1 MVRMLLFFQLQGIF
15 HYFRPLETE
24 ILQIYLLI
32 EQILNNN
39 LYKSP
44 SVSVTSY
51 GYLSR
56 REYPTLV
63 TSLLGDNCIYIYGL
77 LWAERVNV
85 DLHSK
90 DNSDKKYFLY
100 RVHTVPGNP
109 GKPWKIFEALKTP
122 GKALEFF
129 LLSPGK
135 SRITSCNR
143 DCRFSYHFKILFCAR
158 NHCLVLKRYTWSTL
172 LLYSDYIVY

>member
-1 MVRMLLFFQLQGIF
+1 M
-15 HYFRPLETE
+15 
-24 ILQIYLLI
+24 
-32 EQILNNN
+32 
-39 LYKSP
+39 
-44 SVSVTSY
+44 SVTSY
-51 GYLSR
+51 GYLPR

-63 TSLLGDNCIYIYGL
+63 TSTLGDNCILSYGV

-129 LLSPGK
+129 LVSPGK
-135 SRITSCNR
+135 SCRTLLKKLVCEMVHFVDFITSCNR
-143 DCRFSYHFKILFCAR
+143 DCRFSYHFKTFFCAR
-158 NHCLVLKRYTWSTL
+158 NHCLVLSTL